1 MPRVVR
7 YVCSMLIFLKNKT
20 KTKTKFEE
28 KKQKQKFFVNL
39 NFARIFTKRSPDEE
53 LGKLDIQF
61 T

>member
-28 KKQKQKFFVNL
+28 EKEKKFFL
-39 NFARIFTKRSPDEE
+39 QKGARMKNWANWIYNSLKIPQWN
-53 LGKLDIQF
+53 GA
-61 T
+61 